1 MEAYVSFLNRVI
13 REEEGQDMVEY
24 ALLVGLISV
33 AAIAALLLARDA
45 INALWDAVTAALDS
59 ATAVLLVHGGRCAAE
74 SSRFERP
81 GSAGHRSNRP
91 RFLDIPV
98 NCSRSID

>member
-59 ATAVLLVHGGRCAAE
+59 ATAVL
-74 SSRFERP
+74 
-81 GSAGHRSNRP
+81 
-91 RFLDIPV
+91 
-98 NCSRSID
+98 